1 MEKLLLISLFITFL
15 FCIVKIL
22 EMKYLEKEFKPLKHV
37 IRDAAIVFA
46 SSMTGLFVFFNLNG
60 SMTDFFYLVTDKKTI
75 NTAAT
80 QIFTDDPGF

>member
-1 MEKLLLISLFITFL
+1 MEKLILISLFITFL

-22 EMKYLEKEFKPLKHV
+22 EMKYLEKEWKPLKHI

-46 SSMTGLFVFFNLNG
+46 CSMTGLFVFFNLNG
-60 SMTDFFYLVTDKKTI
+60 SMADFFHLVTDKKTI

-80 QIFTDDPGF
+80 RIFTDDPGF

>member
-1 MEKLLLISLFITFL
+1 MEKLLLISLLITFL
-15 FCIVKIL
+15 FCIMKIL
-22 EMKYLEKEFKPLKHV
+22 EMKYLEKEFKPMKYV

-46 SSMTGLFVFFNLNG
+46 SSITGLFVFFNLNG

>member
-15 FCIVKIL
+15 FCIVKIF
-22 EMKYLEKEFKPLKHV
+22 EMKYLEKEFKPLKHI

-46 SSMTGLFVFFNLNG
+46 SSMAGLFVFFHLNG

>member
-1 MEKLLLISLFITFL
+1 MEKLILISLFITFL

-22 EMKYLEKEFKPLKHV
+22 EMKYLEKEWKPLKHI

-46 SSMTGLFVFFNLNG
+46 SSMAGLFVFFNLNG
-60 SMTDFFYLVTDKKTI
+60 SMTDFFHLVTDKKTI